1 MPEPTSGYLRCT
13 AARTLAFSEDVPF
26 PETLLN
32 AFRAWLLSSIG
43 YRRPGRA
50 KSLSGIELRDLAR
63 RVKLLL
69 LDVDGVLT
77 DGRIVYDSS
86 GRDSKFFDVHDGLG
100 VYVLHKSG
108 IKTVL
113 ITAKGSKTLAPR
125 AKDMRVAEVFA
136 DIFPKC
142 AVLEKILKKYS
153 VNIDEVCF
161 VGDDL
166 VDLSIMRKVGL
177 PVAVANAAIEIKE
190 VAAFVTSRS
199 GGRGAVREVAELILK
214 SQDKWKD
221 ILKFYAV

>member
-1 MPEPTSGYLRCT
+1 MVDENI
-13 AARTLAFSEDVPF
+13 
-26 PETLLN
+26 LN
-32 AFRAWLLSSIG
+32 K
-43 YRRPGRA
+43 A
-50 KSLSGIELRDLAR
+50 KKI
-63 RVKLLL
+63 KLLL

-77 DGRIVYDSS
+77 DGRIIYDSG

-113 ITAKGSKTLAPR
+113 ITAKSSKAISPR

-136 DIFPKC
+136 DIFPKT

-153 VNIDEVCF
+153 VTLDEVCF

-166 VDLSIMRKVGL
+166 VDLSLMRKVGL
-177 PVAVANAAIEIKE
+177 PVAVANGASEIKE
-190 VAAFVTSRS
+190 AASFVTSHS

-214 SQDKWKD
+214 SQGKWED
-221 ILKFYAV
+221 ILKFYGV